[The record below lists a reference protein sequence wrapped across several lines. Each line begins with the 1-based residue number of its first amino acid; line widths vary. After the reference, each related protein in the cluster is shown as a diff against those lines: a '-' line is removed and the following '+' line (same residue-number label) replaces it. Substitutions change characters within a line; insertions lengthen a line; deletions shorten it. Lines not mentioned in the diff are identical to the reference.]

1 MPESV
6 DVLLKELSARFQR
19 AFITMQAAPLAS
31 FLTTTDRAHLGTAV
45 HRVNKNKWGISMS
58 KIGRVI
64 VSSAASAVVAGT
76 AMFGLLIAPAQAE
89 ETAASSPVGTASSDD
104 GACTTKKPVGNARNK
119 GDIFHSYAK
128 TTVFKHNH
136 VGIYYT
142 TKTIVE
148 APGSGS
154 KSRSV
159 TASTLKKCG
168 PIYKMYVETPQSNRN
183 KAADHAYNN
192 FRNMPYDSNFFDNKD
207 NSNGKLNCSE
217 LVWKAY
223 KHGAKIDLDGDGGEG
238 VYPDNIKDHGSTEVY
253 ATIK

>member
-1 MPESV
+1 
-6 DVLLKELSARFQR
+6 
-19 AFITMQAAPLAS
+19 
-31 FLTTTDRAHLGTAV
+31 
-45 HRVNKNKWGISMS
+45 MS
-58 KIGRVI
+58 KIGKTV
-64 VSSAASAVVAGT
+64 VSSAASAVLAGT
-76 AMFGLLIAPAQAE
+76 AMFGLFAAPAQAAE
-89 ETAASSPVGTASSDD
+89 ADASSQIGIASSDD
-104 GACTTKKPVGNARNK
+104 GACNAKKTVGNARNK

-136 VGIYYT
+136 VGIYHT

-148 APGSGS
+148 APGSGQ

-168 PIYKMYVETPQSNRN
+168 PIYKMYVDVTQSTRN
-183 KAADHAYNN
+183 KAADHAYNK
-192 FRNMPYDSNFFDNKD
+192 FRDMPYDTNFADNKD

-223 KHGAKIDLDGDGGEG
+223 KHGAKVDLDSNGGPG
-238 VYPDNIKDHGSTEVY
+238 VYPDNIKDHDRTKVY

>member
-1 MPESV
+1 
-6 DVLLKELSARFQR
+6 
-19 AFITMQAAPLAS
+19 
-31 FLTTTDRAHLGTAV
+31 
-45 HRVNKNKWGISMS
+45 MS
-58 KIGRVI
+58 RIGRVLAK
-64 VSSAASAVVAGT
+64 SFAATVVAGT
-76 AMFGLLIAPAQAE
+76 AMAGLLVAPAQAAE
-89 ETAASSPVGTASSDD
+89 ADASSEVGITSSDD
-104 GACTTKKPVGNARNK
+104 GACKTKKTVGNARHK
-119 GDIFHSYAK
+119 GDVFHSYAK

-168 PIYKMYVETPQSNRN
+168 PIYKMFVDTKQSNRD
-183 KAADHAYNN
+183 KAANHAYDKFRGLAYDTN
-192 FRNMPYDSNFFDNKD
+192 FYDNKD

-223 KHGAKIDLDGDGGEG
+223 KHGANIDLDGDGGEG
-238 VYPDNIKDHGSTEVY
+238 VYPDNIKDDSSTVVY
-253 ATIK
+253 QTIS

>member
-1 MPESV
+1 MP
-6 DVLLKELSARFQR
+6 RIGR
-19 AFITMQAAPLAS
+19 ILAS
-31 FLTTTDRAHLGTAV
+31 
-45 HRVNKNKWGISMS
+45 SM
-58 KIGRVI
+58 
-64 VSSAASAVVAGT
+64 AATVVAGT
-76 AMFGLLIAPAQAE
+76 AMASLLVAPAQAA
-89 ETAASSPVGTASSDD
+89 ETDPSSTVGIASSDD
-104 GACTTKKPVGNARNK
+104 GACTTKKTVGNGRNK

-148 APGSGS
+148 APGSGQ

-168 PIYKMYVETPQSNRN
+168 PIYKMYVDTKQANRD
-183 KAADHAYNN
+183 KAANHAYNN
-192 FRNMPYDSNFFDNKD
+192 FRGLPYDSNFVDNKD

-223 KHGAKIDLDGDGGEG
+223 KHGAKIDLDSNGGEG
-238 VYPDNIKDHGSTEVY
+238 VYPDNIKDHKSTVVY

>member
-1 MPESV
+1 
-6 DVLLKELSARFQR
+6 
-19 AFITMQAAPLAS
+19 
-31 FLTTTDRAHLGTAV
+31 
-45 HRVNKNKWGISMS
+45 MS

-76 AMFGLLIAPAQAE
+76 AMFGLLVAPAQAE
-89 ETAASSPVGTASSDD
+89 ETAASSPVGIASSDD
-104 GACTTKKPVGNARNK
+104 GACKTKKTVGNARNK

-128 TTVFKHNH
+128 TSVFTYNH

-142 TKTIVE
+142 TNTIVE
-148 APGSGS
+148 APGSGQ

-168 PIYKMYVETPQSNRN
+168 PIYKMSVNTKQSNRN

-192 FRNMPYDSNFFDNKD
+192 FRNMPYDNNFADNKD

-223 KHGAKIDLDGDGGEG
+223 SHGAKIDLDSNGGPG
-238 VYPDNIKDHGSTEVY
+238 VYPDNIKDHGSTAIY
-253 ATIK
+253 STIN

>member
-1 MPESV
+1 
-6 DVLLKELSARFQR
+6 
-19 AFITMQAAPLAS
+19 
-31 FLTTTDRAHLGTAV
+31 
-45 HRVNKNKWGISMS
+45 MS
-58 KIGRVI
+58 KIGRI
-64 VSSAASAVVAGT
+64 LASSMAATVVAG
-76 AMFGLLIAPAQAE
+76 AVMAGLLAAPAQAAE
-89 ETAASSPVGTASSDD
+89 SAASSPVAIASSDD
-104 GACTTKKPVGNARNK
+104 GACKEKKTVGNGRNK

-148 APGSGS
+148 APGSGKKS
-154 KSRSV
+154 KSV

-168 PIYKMYVETPQSNRN
+168 PIYKMYVDTTQSNRD
-183 KAADHAYNN
+183 KAANHAYNN
-192 FRNMPYDSNFFDNKD
+192 FRDMPYDKNFADNKD

-223 KHGAKIDLDGDGGEG
+223 KHGAKLDLDSNGGEG
-238 VYPDNIKDHGSTEVY
+238 VYPDNIKDHKSTVVY